1 MRSLAFG
8 LAALLPVLSA
18 AAPAV
23 AQQSDTEYYTA
34 YFYRLDQDKD
44 GGFTLVDLQRI
55 SAKEF
60 RRTDEDGDGTLSLA
74 EYLYGIPVERQDV
87 LARFTGRFR
96 ASDTDGDGAVT
107 PEEDA
112 AFCQRL
118 VAAADANHDGVVSLD
133 EYLAVGGG
141 ER

>member
-1 MRSLAFG
+1 MRSLAF
-8 LAALLPVLSA
+8 LLPLLFAVP
-18 AAPAV
+18 PAV
-23 AQQSDTEYYTA
+23 AQQSDTDYYTA
-34 YFYRLDQDKD
+34 AFYRLDQDKD

-60 RRTDEDGDGTLSLA
+60 KRTDDDRNGTLSID
-74 EYLYGIPVERQDV
+74 EYLYGIPAERQDV
-87 LARFTGRFR
+87 LVRFTARFR

-112 AFCQRL
+112 AFCARL
-118 VAAADANHDGVVSLD
+118 VAAADTDHDGVVTLA
-133 EYLAVGGG
+133 EYLAVSGG